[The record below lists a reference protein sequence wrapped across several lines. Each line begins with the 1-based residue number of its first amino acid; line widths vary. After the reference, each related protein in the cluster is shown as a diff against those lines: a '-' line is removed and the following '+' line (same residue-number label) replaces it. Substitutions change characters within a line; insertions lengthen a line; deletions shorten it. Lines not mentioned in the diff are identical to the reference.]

1 MSEYMIIDG
10 IKAEINGEK
19 NVLELARKVGI
30 EIPAFCY
37 DPDLSIYGACR
48 MCMFEDERGRLDAA
62 CSTIPKAGMVIK
74 TNTAKLRKYRK
85 MILELLLANHCRD
98 CTTCHM
104 SGKCKLQEFAYKF
117 NIENVRFPNNSC
129 SLSSDQSSYSI
140 VRTPSKCILCGKCV
154 RMCNEIQSVGAI
166 DYAFRGSKM
175 KISTAFDGDIANS
188 PCVGCGQ
195 CAAVCPTGAITIRD
209 DADLVWKAI
218 GNPEIEVSV
227 QVAPA
232 VRVGLGEEFGFKEG
246 ENVMGKLI
254 TALREMGFDKVYDTN
269 IGADLTI
276 VEESNELIHR
286 ITKGG
291 KLPMFTSCCPAW
303 IRFAEDKYPELLDN
317 ISTCRSPMQMLASTI
332 KATYT
337 GEKKHIHV
345 AIMPCSAKKD
355 EARREK
361 FMDKDGNPLVDYVL
375 STQDVVRM
383 IREHGIHFAQLEESL
398 PDVPF
403 KEYTGASVI
412 FGASGGVME
421 AALRTAVETI
431 TGEKLGDVEFKEVR
445 GMEGVK
451 EAEYDV
457 KGLKVKVAVV
467 SGLKNASIICDKVK
481 AGEAD
486 YQFIEIMSCPG
497 GCVNG
502 GGQPFV
508 DAFTRSAVDY
518 KGLRASGL
526 YNTDADMSSRKSHE
540 NSAVMELYNNFFGEI
555 GGHKAHELLHT
566 HYEPKKK

>member
-19 NVLELARKVGI
+19 NILELARKVGI

-37 DPDLSIYGACR
+37 DPELSIYGACR
-48 MCMFEDERGRLDAA
+48 MCMFEDERGRLEAS
-62 CSTIPKAGMVIK
+62 CSTPPRAGMVIK

-104 SGKCKLQEFAYKF
+104 SGKCRLQEFAYKF
-117 NIENVRFPNNSC
+117 NIEGVRFPNNAC
-129 SLSSDQSSYSI
+129 QLSPDHSSYCI
-140 VRTPSKCILCGKCV
+140 LRDPGKCILCGKCV

-175 KISTAFDGDIANS
+175 KIATAFDGDIANS

-209 DADLVWKAI
+209 DADLVWKAL
-218 GNPEIEVSV
+218 GNPEVEVSV

-232 VRVGLGEEFGFKEG
+232 VRVGLGTEFGFEEG
-246 ENVMGKLI
+246 TNVMGKLV
-254 TALREMGFDKVYDTN
+254 TALKEMGFDKVYDTN

-276 VEESNELIHR
+276 MEESNELIHR
-286 ITKGG
+286 IKKGG

-303 IRFAEDKYPELLDN
+303 IRFAEDKYPDLLDN
-317 ISTCRSPMQMLASTI
+317 ISTCKSPMQMLAATV
-332 KATYT
+332 KATYK
-337 GEKKHIHV
+337 GEKKHVHV

-355 EARREK
+355 EAKRAK
-361 FMDKDGNPLVDYVL
+361 FNGDVDYVL
-375 STQDVVRM
+375 STQEVVRM
-383 IREHGIHFAQLEESL
+383 IREHGIHFKYLEESL

-431 TGEKLGDVEFKEVR
+431 TGQKLGNVEFSEVR
-445 GMEGVK
+445 GMQGVK
-451 EAEYDV
+451 EAEYAVGD
-457 KGLKVKVAVV
+457 LKVKVAVV
-467 SGLKNASIICDKVK
+467 SGLKNATEICNKVR
-481 AGEAD
+481 AGECD

-508 DAFTRSAVDY
+508 DAFKRSDMDY
-518 KGLRASGL
+518 KGMRASGL
-526 YNTDADMSSRKSHE
+526 YKTDANMSARKSHE
-540 NSAVMELYNNFFGEI
+540 NSAISALYDNFFGEV

-566 HYEPKKK
+566 HYEPKNK

>member
-10 IKAEINGEK
+10 IKVEIEGEK
-19 NVLELARKVGI
+19 NILELARKAGI

-37 DPDLSIYGACR
+37 DPELSIYGACR
-48 MCMFEDERGRLDAA
+48 MCMFEDERGRFDAS
-62 CSTIPKAGMVIK
+62 CSCKPRDGMVIK
-74 TNTAKLRKYRK
+74 TNTPRLRKYRK
-85 MILELLLANHCRD
+85 IILELLLANHCRD
-98 CTTCHM
+98 CTICHM

-117 NIENVRFPNNSC
+117 NIEGIRFPNNSC
-129 SLSSDQSSYSI
+129 SISSDDSSYSI
-140 VRTPSKCILCGKCV
+140 LRTPSKCILCGKCV
-154 RMCNEIQSVGAI
+154 RMCNEVQSVGAI

-175 KISTAFDGDIANS
+175 KIATAFDGAIANS

-195 CAAVCPTGAITIRD
+195 CAAVCPTGAIVIRD
-209 DADLVWKAI
+209 DADHVWKAL
-218 GNPEIEVSV
+218 GDPEIEVSV
-227 QVAPA
+227 QIAPA
-232 VRVGLGEEFGFKEG
+232 VRVGLGTEFGFEEG
-246 ENVMGKLI
+246 TNVMGKLT
-254 TALREMGFDKVYDTN
+254 TALKEMGFDKVYDTN

-276 VEESNELIHR
+276 MEESNEFINR
-286 ITKGG
+286 VKNGG

-303 IRFAEDKYPELLDN
+303 IRFAEENYPDLLDN
-317 ISTCRSPMQMLASTI
+317 ISTCKSPMQMLASTI
-332 KATYT
+332 KAMYK
-337 GEKKHIHV
+337 GEKKHVHV

-361 FMDKDGNPLVDYVL
+361 FNGAVDFVL

-383 IREHGIHFAQLEESL
+383 IKEHGIHFNHLVETT
-398 PDVPF
+398 PDNPF
-403 KEYTGASVI
+403 EEYTGASVI

-431 TGEKLGDVEFKEVR
+431 TGEKLESVEFSDVR
-445 GMEGVK
+445 GMQGVK

-467 SGLKNASIICDKVK
+467 SGLKNARDLCDKVR

-508 DAFTRSAVDY
+508 DAFTRSDMDY

-526 YNTDADMSSRKSHE
+526 YKDDQEKAKRKSHE
-540 NSAVMELYNNFFGEI
+540 NAGVKALYENFFGEI

>member
-10 IKAEINGEK
+10 IKVEIEGEK
-19 NVLELARKVGI
+19 NVLELARKAGI

-48 MCMFEDERGRLDAA
+48 MCMFEDERGRFDAS
-62 CSTIPKAGMVIK
+62 CSCKPRDGMVIK
-74 TNTAKLRKYRK
+74 TNTPRLRKYRK

-98 CTTCHM
+98 CTICHK

-117 NIENVRFPNNSC
+117 NIEGVRFPNNSC
-129 SLSSDQSSYSI
+129 SLVADKSSNCIVKDQ
-140 VRTPSKCILCGKCV
+140 SKCILCGKCV

-175 KISTAFDGDIANS
+175 KIATAFDGDMVNS

-195 CAAVCPTGAITIRD
+195 CAAVCPTGAIVIKD
-209 DADLVWKAI
+209 DADFVWKAL
-218 GNPEIEVSV
+218 GDSETEVSV
-227 QVAPA
+227 QIAPA
-232 VRVGLGEEFGFKEG
+232 VRVGLGTEFGFEEG
-246 ENVMGKLI
+246 TNVLGKLV
-254 TALREMGFDKVYDTN
+254 TALKEMGFDKVYDTN

-276 VEESNELIHR
+276 MEEANEFVGR
-286 ITKGG
+286 VQNGG

-303 IRFAEDKYPELLDN
+303 IRFAEDNYPDLLDN
-317 ISTCRSPMQMLASTI
+317 LSTCKSPMQMLASTV
-332 KATYT
+332 KAMYK

-355 EARREK
+355 EGKREK
-361 FMDKDGNPLVDYVL
+361 FGGTVDYVL
-375 STQDVVRM
+375 TTQEVVRM
-383 IREHGIHFAQLEESL
+383 IREHGIHFNHLVETL
-398 PDVPF
+398 PDNPF
-403 KEYTGASVI
+403 EEYTGAGVI

-431 TGEKLGDVEFKEVR
+431 TGEKLSSVEFAEVR

-451 EAEYDV
+451 EATYEV
-457 KGLKVKVAVV
+457 GGLKVKVAVV
-467 SGLKNASIICDKVK
+467 SGLKNARDLCDKVR
-481 AGEAD
+481 AGQAD

-508 DAFTRSAVDY
+508 DAFTRSDMDY
-518 KGLRASGL
+518 KGLRAKGL
-526 YNTDADMSSRKSHE
+526 YNDDANKAKRKSHE
-540 NSAVMELYNNFFGEI
+540 NAGVKALYDNFFGEI

>member
-19 NVLELARKVGI
+19 NVLEVARKVGI

-37 DPDLSIYGACR
+37 DPELSIYGACR
-48 MCMFEDERGRLDAA
+48 MCMFEDERGRFDAA
-62 CSTIPKAGMVIK
+62 CSTIPRAGMVIK
-74 TNTAKLRKYRK
+74 TNTPKLRKYRK
-85 MILELLLANHCRD
+85 MILELLLSNHCRD

-104 SGKCKLQEFAYKF
+104 SGKCRLQEFAYKF
-117 NIENVRFPNNSC
+117 NIEGVRFPNNACQLSPDSSSSC
-129 SLSSDQSSYSI
+129 ILRD
-140 VRTPSKCILCGKCV
+140 PGKCILCGKCV

-175 KISTAFDGDIANS
+175 KIATAFDGDIANS

-195 CAAVCPTGAITIRD
+195 CAAVCPTGAIVIRD
-209 DADLVWKAI
+209 DADQVWNAL
-218 GNPEIEVSV
+218 GNPNIEVSV

-232 VRVGLGEEFGFKEG
+232 VRVGLGTEFGFEEG
-246 ENVMGKLI
+246 TNVMGKLV

-276 VEESNELIHR
+276 MEESNELIHR
-286 ITKGG
+286 IKKGG

-317 ISTCRSPMQMLASTI
+317 ISTCKSPMQMLASTV

-337 GEKKHIHV
+337 GEKQHIHV

-355 EARREK
+355 EAKREK
-361 FMDKDGNPLVDYVL
+361 FNGAVDYVL
-375 STQDVVRM
+375 STQEVVRM
-383 IREHGIHFAQLEESL
+383 IREHGIHFKYLEESL

-412 FGASGGVME
+412 FGATGGVME
-421 AALRTAVETI
+421 AALRTAVEQI
-431 TGEKLGDVEFKEVR
+431 TGQKLPNVEFKEVR
-445 GMEGVK
+445 GMKGIK
-451 EAEYDV
+451 DAEYKV
-457 KGLKVKVAVV
+457 GNLTVKVAVV
-467 SGLKNASIICDKVK
+467 SGLKNAAIICDKVK
-481 AGEAD
+481 NGECD

-508 DAFTRSAVDY
+508 DAFTRSDIDY
-518 KGLRASGL
+518 KSMRAKGL
-526 YNTDADMSSRKSHE
+526 YDTDANMSVRLSHE
-540 NSAVMELYNNFFGEI
+540 NMAVNSLYDNFFGEV

-566 HYEPKKK
+566 HYEPKNKN

>member
-10 IKAEINGEK
+10 VKAEIEGEK
-19 NVLELARKVGI
+19 NVLEVARKVGI

-37 DPDLSIYGACR
+37 DPELSIYGACR
-48 MCMFEDERGRLDAA
+48 MCMFEDERGRFDAA
-62 CSTIPKAGMVIK
+62 CSTIPRAGMVVK
-74 TNTAKLRKYRK
+74 TNTPKLRKYRK

-104 SGKCKLQEFAYKF
+104 SGKCRLQEFAHRF
-117 NIENVRFPNNSC
+117 NIEGIRFPNNYA
-129 SLSSDQSSYSI
+129 DMKADASSYSI
-140 VRTPSKCILCGKCV
+140 LRTPDKCILCGKCV
-154 RMCNEIQSVGAI
+154 RMCNEVQNVGAI

-175 KISTAFDGDIANS
+175 KIATAFDGDIINS

-218 GNPEIEVSV
+218 GDPDVEVSV
-227 QVAPA
+227 QIAPA
-232 VRVGLGEEFGFKEG
+232 VRVGLASEFGFNEG
-246 ENVMGKLI
+246 ENLMGKLV
-254 TALREMGFDKVYDTN
+254 TALREIGFDKVYDTN

-276 VEESNELIHR
+276 MEESTELIER

-303 IRFAEDKYPELLDN
+303 IKFAENKYPDLLDN
-317 ISTCRSPMQMLASTI
+317 ISTCKSPMSMLAALA
-332 KATYT
+332 KKRYV

-345 AIMPCSAKKD
+345 AIMPCSAKKA
-355 EARREK
+355 EAKRLELNG
-361 FMDKDGNPLVDYVL
+361 DVDFVL
-375 STQDVVRM
+375 STQEVVRM
-383 IREHGIHFAQLEESL
+383 ICEAGINFKYLEEGL
-398 PDVPF
+398 CDNPCV
-403 KEYTGASVI
+403 EYTGASVI

-431 TGEKLGDVEFKEVR
+431 TGEALNDVEFKAVR

-451 EAEYDV
+451 EATYTAGD
-457 KGLKVKVAVV
+457 LSVKVAVV
-467 SGLKNASIICDKVK
+467 SGLKNATEICDKVRK
-481 AGEAD
+481 GEAD

-518 KGLRASGL
+518 KAERAKGL
-526 YNTDADMSSRKSHE
+526 YNDDASMRKRKSHE
-540 NSAVMELYNNFFGEI
+540 NATIKALYDNFLGEI
-555 GGHKAHELLHT
+555 GGHFAHELLHT
-566 HYEPKKK
+566 HYSPKKK

>member
-19 NVLELARKVGI
+19 NILELARKVGI

-37 DPDLSIYGACR
+37 DPELSIYGACR
-48 MCMFEDERGRLDAA
+48 MCMFEDERGRLEAS
-62 CSTIPKAGMVIK
+62 CSTPPRAGMVIK

-104 SGKCKLQEFAYKF
+104 SGKCRLQEFAYKF
-117 NIENVRFPNNSC
+117 NIEGVRFPNNAC
-129 SLSSDQSSYSI
+129 QLSPDHSSYCI
-140 VRTPSKCILCGKCV
+140 LRDPGKCILCGKCV

-175 KISTAFDGDIANS
+175 KIATAFDGDIANS

-209 DADLVWKAI
+209 DADLVWKAL
-218 GNPEIEVSV
+218 GNPEVEVSV

-232 VRVGLGEEFGFKEG
+232 VRVGLGTEFGFEEG
-246 ENVMGKLI
+246 TNVMGKLV
-254 TALREMGFDKVYDTN
+254 TALKEMGFDKVYDTN

-276 VEESNELIHR
+276 MEESNELIHR
-286 ITKGG
+286 IKKGG

-303 IRFAEDKYPELLDN
+303 IRFAEDKYPDLLDN
-317 ISTCRSPMQMLASTI
+317 ISTCKSPMQMLAATV
-332 KATYT
+332 KATYK
-337 GEKKHIHV
+337 GEKKHVHV

-355 EARREK
+355 EAKRAK
-361 FMDKDGNPLVDYVL
+361 FNGDVDYVL
-375 STQDVVRM
+375 STQEVVRM
-383 IREHGIHFAQLEESL
+383 IREHGIHFKYLEESL

-431 TGEKLGDVEFKEVR
+431 TGQKLGNVEFSEVR
-445 GMEGVK
+445 GMQGVK
-451 EAEYDV
+451 EAEYAVGD
-457 KGLKVKVAVV
+457 LNVKVAVV
-467 SGLKNASIICDKVK
+467 SGLKNATEICNKVRS
-481 AGEAD
+481 GECD

-508 DAFTRSAVDY
+508 DAFKRSDMDY
-518 KGLRASGL
+518 KGMRASGL
-526 YNTDADMSSRKSHE
+526 YKTDANMSARKSHE
-540 NSAVMELYNNFFGEI
+540 NSAISALYDNFFGEV

-566 HYEPKKK
+566 HYEPKNK